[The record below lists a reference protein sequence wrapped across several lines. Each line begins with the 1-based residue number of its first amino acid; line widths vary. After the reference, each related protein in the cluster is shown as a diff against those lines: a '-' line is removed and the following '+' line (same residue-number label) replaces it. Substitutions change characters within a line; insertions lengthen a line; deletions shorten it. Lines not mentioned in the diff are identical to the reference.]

1 MTLKSPSLLWLM
13 MLVPLALFGYRRLL
27 ADRAARRERL
37 AHEGLVLTTRS
48 RSATWRQHLPFGMF
62 ILALAS
68 LLVSVARP
76 QMAFGIP
83 RREGTV
89 ILAFDV
95 SNSML
100 ATDLKPT
107 RMDAAKAAAKQF
119 VAKQPASIRIGIV
132 AFGEGGFV
140 SQRPTELRP
149 DIDAAI
155 DRLSPAGGT
164 SLGQGIFS
172 SLSAIAGKPI
182 VVDPAALDS
191 DGGEMNIGYFGSS
204 AIVLLSDG
212 EDTGGPDPLKLA
224 DVASSAGV
232 RINTIGVGS
241 PGGTTMTIDGFTVAT
256 KLDEALLTEIAKTT
270 NGSYSVAADSEAL
283 AKVYD
288 SVNLEFVNRS
298 EPREVSA
305 VFAGLGLL
313 SLLIGAGLSLAWFGR
328 VS

>member
-1 MTLKSPSLLWLM
+1 MTFKSATLLWLLA
-13 MLVPLALFGYRRLL
+13 LVPLALFGYRRLL

-48 RSATWRQHLPFGMF
+48 RRAAWRQHLPFVMF
-62 ILALAS
+62 VFALAS
-68 LLVSVARP
+68 LLISVARP

-100 ATDLKPT
+100 ATDLEPT

-119 VAKQPASIRIGIV
+119 VAKQPSSIRIGIV

-140 SQRPTELRP
+140 SQRPTDVRA
-149 DIDAAI
+149 DVDAAI

-164 SLGQGIFS
+164 SVGQGIFS

-182 VVDPAALDS
+182 VVDTAALDS
-191 DGGEMNIGYFGSS
+191 DGGEVNIGYFGSS

-241 PGGTTMTIDGFTVAT
+241 PEGTTINIDGFTVAT
-256 KLDEALLTEIAKTT
+256 KLDETLLTEIAKTT
-270 NGSYSVAADSEAL
+270 NGNYSVAADREAL

-288 SVNLEFVNRS
+288 SINLEFVNRS
-298 EPREVSA
+298 EQREVSA
-305 VFAGLGLL
+305 AFAGLGLL

>member
-1 MTLKSPSLLWLM
+1 MTLKSPALLWLLV
-13 MLVPLALFGYRRLL
+13 LVPVALFGYRRMLI
-27 ADRAARRERL
+27 DRAARRERL
-37 AHEGLVLTTRS
+37 AHEGLVLSTSGR
-48 RSATWRQHLPFGMF
+48 RAAWRQHLPFGMF

-68 LLVSVARP
+68 LLISVARP

-140 SQRPTELRP
+140 SQRPTDVRA
-149 DIDAAI
+149 DVVAAI
-155 DRLSPAGGT
+155 DRLRPAGGT
-164 SLGQGIFS
+164 SVGQGIFS

-182 VVDPAALDS
+182 VIDAAALNT
-191 DGGEMNIGYFGSS
+191 DGGQVNIGYFGSS

-212 EDTGGPDPLKLA
+212 ENTGGPDPLKLA

-241 PGGTTMTIDGFTVAT
+241 PEGTTITIDGFTVAT

-270 NGSYSVAADSEAL
+270 NGSYSVAADSAAL

-288 SVNLEFVNRS
+288 SINLEFVNRS
-298 EPREVSA
+298 EQREVSA
-305 VFAGLGLL
+305 LFAGLGLL
-313 SLLIGAGLSLAWFGR
+313 CLLIGAGLSLAWFGR